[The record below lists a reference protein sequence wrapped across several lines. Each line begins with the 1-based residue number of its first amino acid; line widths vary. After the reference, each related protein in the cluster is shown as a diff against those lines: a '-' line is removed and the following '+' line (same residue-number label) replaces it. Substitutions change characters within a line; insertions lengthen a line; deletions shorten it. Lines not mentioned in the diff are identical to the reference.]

1 MKGSNLMS
9 SLVHLDEKAMQQL
22 VAEVKETIALDAD
35 YSKNEKNA
43 LKAVDVWKMQKNKRS
58 ATRTFANKRN
68 YIPFI

>member
-1 MKGSNLMS
+1 MS

-35 YSKNEKNA
+35 YSKNEKSA

-58 ATRTFANKRN
+58 ATSTFASKRN